1 MAKIW
6 NLKGELQGILRQGYM
21 LKQNYVWNFPLGTYQ
36 SDLGKRQN
44 GVQNMLNDVRKRR
57 DEERSMK
64 KTAVST
70 QFKPGQTAFG
80 FAGA

>member
-1 MAKIW
+1 
-6 NLKGELQGILRQGYM
+6 
-21 LKQNYVWNFPLGTYQ
+21 
-36 SDLGKRQN
+36 
-44 GVQNMLNDVRKRR
+44 MLNDVRKRR